1 IRTALSNVKAIAVM
15 DKSMSFGGNGGP
27 TFHEIRNALYDSNP
41 RPFIVN
47 YIYGLGG
54 RDTSP
59 TQLRTIYSDL
69 QQILTKQTIDQSIK
83 YLGLRE

>member
-1 IRTALSNVKAIAVM
+1 
-15 DKSMSFGGNGGP
+15 
-27 TFHEIRNALYDSNP
+27 
-41 RPFIVN
+41 VN

-59 TQLRTIYSDL
+59 TQLRTIYDDL
-69 QQILTKQTIDQSIK
+69 QQILKNQTIKEPIK

>member
-1 IRTALSNVKAIAVM
+1 MFYDVK
-15 DKSMSFGGNGGP
+15 
-27 TFHEIRNALYDSNP
+27 P
-41 RPFIVN
+41 RPYVVN

-59 TQLRTIYSDL
+59 QELRTIYEDL
-69 QQILTKQTIDQSIK
+69 QRILQTQRVETSIQ